1 MRHRTFPERGRL
13 WPELEQ
19 ILIAER
25 TKDAPWRKG
34 LGALYWPDPG
44 GNVRLVAK
52 EAANLM
58 SESFMLGARYGEPS
72 SRMVENEV
80 LTMVQDILEAPDG
93 AVTTL
98 TAGGTESNFHAVKT
112 ARDWARKNRPGA
124 ADPEILLPYTAHP
137 SFEKA
142 AHICAIRTVRVPQR
156 QDHRADVEAMAKAVN
171 ANTIMIVGSAPSYPH
186 GVVDDIADIAAI
198 AREHG
203 LWCHV
208 DSCVGGFLIPFL
220 RKLGQ
225 KVRNFDFSIPG
236 VMSISAD
243 LHKFGLVLPHGI
255 SSFTL
260 REEANLPFQSFEFS
274 GWPYGRYAVRTFAGS
289 RSAHVVAAA
298 WATMRHLGLNG
309 YLERAKAITR
319 FARLMEDGVGRIQ
332 GLRMLAPAE
341 AGVFVFTG
349 DDIDVP
355 ALAAGL
361 EARGYATSW
370 CKEPPAIHLLMY
382 PVEDES
388 IVEEYIAAIADAV
401 AELKAG
407 KVRGRAQAGYA

>member
-1 MRHRTFPERGRL
+1 MRNRVFPERGRL

-19 ILIAER
+19 VLIAER
-25 TKDAPWRKG
+25 TKDTPWRKG

-58 SESFMLGARYGEPS
+58 FESFMLGARYGEPS
-72 SRMVENEV
+72 ARLVENEV
-80 LTMVQDILEAPDG
+80 STMVQDILDAPDG

-124 ADPEILLPYTAHP
+124 RDPEILLAYTAHP

-142 AHICAIRTVRVPQR
+142 AHICAIRTVRVPSR
-156 QDHRADVEAMAKAVN
+156 ADFRADVEAMANAVN
-171 ANTIMIVGSAPSYPH
+171 GNTIMIVGSAPSYPH

-220 RKLGQ
+220 RKAGH

-260 REEANLPFQSFEFS
+260 REEANLAFQGFEFA

-309 YLERAKAITR
+309 YLERAKSIVR
-319 FARLMEDGVGRIQ
+319 LARLLRDGIERIE
-332 GLRMLAPAE
+332 GLRLLAPSE
-341 AGVFVFTG
+341 AGVLVFTG
-349 DDIDVP
+349 DALDIA
-355 ALAAGL
+355 ALVAGL
-361 EARGYATSW
+361 EARGYPSSW
-370 CKEPPAIHLLMY
+370 CKEPPAVHLLLY
-382 PVEDES
+382 PVEDET
-388 IVEEYIAAIADAV
+388 IVEEYLAAVADAD

-407 KVRGRAQAGYA
+407 KSRGRARSGYA